1 MTKGKRLFI
10 GNILILKLITYG
22 AGLSKK
28 NKWCRQEK
36 TLMLCPHR
44 HILLLNFFYY

>member
-28 NKWCRQEK
+28 KWCRQEK